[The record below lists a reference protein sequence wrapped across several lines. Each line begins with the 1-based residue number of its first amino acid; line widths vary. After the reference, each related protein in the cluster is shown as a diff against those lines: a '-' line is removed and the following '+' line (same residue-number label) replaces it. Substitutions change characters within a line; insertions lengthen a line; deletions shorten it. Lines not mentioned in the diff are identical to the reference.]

1 MCHKFYRFIA
11 VSIVLLVTLTFI
23 GCSKNSETRKVTKVE
38 TNAEASAFG
47 VIGGTDENFSLK
59 ELVDDGQIYFDE
71 ESKSLKKEFS
81 KDSEDA
87 ARAYTMLGMY
97 EKESGDNLFS
107 AIKIEALEKRFEKGV
122 LTLDV
127 TTISSVNEMK
137 EINYKIGIEDTG
149 GNEIKTCDI
158 SESSKDFTN
167 KIDKTVEIDGLDGY
181 NEIIVKILGGEVV
194 GTGNVKA
201 SIEPITS
208 LKINK

>member
-1 MCHKFYRFIA
+1 MSQIFRFIA

-23 GCSKNSETRKVTKVE
+23 GCSKNSETEKVTKVE

-59 ELVDDGQIYFDE
+59 ELVDDGQIYFDK
-71 ESKSLKKEFS
+71 ESKSLKKEFL

-107 AIKIEALEKRFEKGV
+107 AVKIEVLEKSFDRGA

-137 EINYKIGIEDTG
+137 EINYKIEVEDAV
-149 GNEIKTCDI
+149 GNEIKTCDVF
-158 SESSKDFTN
+158 ENSKDFTN

-181 NEIIVKILGGEVV
+181 NEIVIKILGGEVV
-194 GTGNVKA
+194 GTDNVKA
-201 SIEPITS
+201 SIEPITN